1 MSDETMPG
9 LQISTPYY
17 AYDFSLPVADKNIGV
32 HHSTAKFMIVISV
45 IYRLYHNLREFS
57 GSHYFSHFC
66 NKPNL
71 TTFQLMI
78 WLVSEF
84 AGENNVMAGKE

>member
-32 HHSTAKFMIVISV
+32 HHSTAKFMSVISNQ
-45 IYRLYHNLREFS
+45 RNLS
-57 GSHYFSHFC
+57 LI
-66 NKPNL
+66 P
-71 TTFQLMI
+71 
-78 WLVSEF
+78 
-84 AGENNVMAGKE
+84 